1 MPSTPFFDVISP
13 GVILL
18 SLGLGLITLCLFT
31 LLIALVEAVV
41 LTLLKWNSFPR
52 SLLAAVITNITSS
65 LVGGV
70 LLIFLQ
76 EVPVIWMI
84 IAFLMS
90 VGIEGAI
97 LIKIQPAAG
106 RRVWFLALVSNLA
119 SYLLLILPAYL
130 FSLAD

>member
-1 MPSTPFFDVISP
+1 MHSTPFFDVISP
-13 GVILL
+13 GLILL
-18 SLGLGLITLCLFT
+18 SLGLGLIALFLLT

-52 SLLAAVITNITSS
+52 SLLAAVIINIASS

-76 EVPVIWMI
+76 QVPVTWMI
-84 IAFLMS
+84 IAFVIS

-97 LIKIQPAAG
+97 LLKIQPAAG
-106 RRVWFLALVSNLA
+106 RRAWFLALTANLA
-119 SYLLLILPAYL
+119 SYILLILPAYL